1 VRHATI
7 AVGIVAI
14 LASSCGDA
22 AIDPAVATTLEN
34 RVATIRRLAEDGRPG
49 LARAAAR
56 NLMVLVT
63 QRMDAGRIDR
73 TKAMEILEA
82 AQLVVLRLEL
92 IPRPA
97 VTESPSPSPTEED
110 DRGEGKPKK
119 DEGDGHG
126 NDGDQ
131 GNGNDD

>member
-1 VRHATI
+1 MRRATI
-7 AVGIVAI
+7 AIGIVAI

-22 AIDPAVATTLEN
+22 VIDPAVVATLEN

-63 QRMDAGRIDR
+63 QRMDAGRIDQAR
-73 TKAMEILEA
+73 ATEILEA

-92 IPRPA
+92 LPRPA
-97 VTESPSPSPTEED
+97 VTESPSPPPAEED
-110 DRGEGKPKK
+110 DPGEGKPKK
-119 DEGDGHG
+119 DEGEGHG

-131 GNGNDD
+131 GSGNDD